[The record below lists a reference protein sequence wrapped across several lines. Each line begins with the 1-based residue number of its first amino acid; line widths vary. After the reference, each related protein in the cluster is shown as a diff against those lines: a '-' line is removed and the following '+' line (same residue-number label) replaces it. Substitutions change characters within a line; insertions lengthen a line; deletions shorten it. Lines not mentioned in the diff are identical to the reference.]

1 MHLAVGLLLAPA
13 LILAIGAALT
23 LAITGIIVRRFPPDG
38 CFVDV
43 QGGRLHYLEAA
54 PDPGEARGTV
64 VLLHGASSNAADSM
78 LALGRSLSARY
89 RVIAFDR
96 PGHGW
101 SDRIAGGAA
110 ATPAVQA
117 ALIAE
122 AMRSLGVRRAVVV
135 GHSLSGAVVPH
146 FALDHR
152 DVTGAIAIVAGVTH
166 PWPGGKIS
174 WYYGPAASWAG
185 WLFTRT
191 LTTPLGMLLMGPTI
205 REVFAPQEPPP
216 DYTRRARIPI
226 VLRPA
231 SFQANAE
238 DVAGLFDAVQA
249 QSPRYGAIQVPAVAI
264 GGDADRVVWTDLHA
278 RSFAREVPHA
288 RLVVL
293 PQVGHMPHHV
303 ARETVLAEIDALAAA
318 VAEPAAER
326 EAFVPRR
333 WTVSDVLPA
342 RAHPSPGDRPVR
354 RRPE

>member
-13 LILAIGAALT
+13 LVLAFGAAFT
-23 LAITGIIVRRFPPDG
+23 FAITWIITRRFPPNG
-38 CFVDV
+38 RFVAV
-43 QGGRLHYLEAA
+43 RGGRLHYLESG
-54 PDPGEARGTV
+54 PGRTEARGTV

-78 LALGRSLSARY
+78 LALGQSLSARY

-101 SDRIAGGAA
+101 SDRIAGAA
-110 ATPAVQA
+110 AAAPAVQA
-117 ALIAE
+117 ALMAE
-122 AMRSLGVRRAVVV
+122 GMRSLGVRGAVVV
-135 GHSLSGAVVPH
+135 GHSLSGAIVPH
-146 FALDHR
+146 FALDHP
-152 DVTGAIAIVAGVTH
+152 DVTGAVAILSGVTH

-191 LTTPLGMLLMGPTI
+191 LTTPLGALLVAPTI

-216 DYTRRARIPI
+216 DYTRKARIPI

-249 QSPRYGAIQVPAVAI
+249 QSPRYAAIRVPAVAI

-278 RSFAREVPHA
+278 RSFARDVPHA
-288 RLVVL
+288 RLIVL
-293 PQVGHMPHHV
+293 PQIGHMPHHA
-303 ARETVLAEIDALAAA
+303 ARETVLAEIDALAAT
-318 VAEPAAER
+318 VAEPAA
-326 EAFVPRR
+326 
-333 WTVSDVLPA
+333 
-342 RAHPSPGDRPVR
+342 
-354 RRPE
+354 